1 MVPTGY
7 DLVNQFGIILVSSSL
22 RFVLEEEAGSQL
34 KYTSKT
40 GIYRN
45 KFSKENNNGMAT
57 EKLLEFCVGVTFS

>member
-1 MVPTGY
+1 MT
-7 DLVNQFGIILVSSSL
+7 LLTNFGIILVSSSL

-57 EKLLEFCVGVTFS
+57 EKLLEFCVGVPFS

>member
-1 MVPTGY
+1 MT
-7 DLVNQFGIILVSSSL
+7 LLTNFGIILVLSSL

>member
-1 MVPTGY
+1 MT
-7 DLVNQFGIILVSSSL
+7 LLTNFGIILVLSSL

-40 GIYRN
+40 SIYRN

>member
-1 MVPTGY
+1 MT
-7 DLVNQFGIILVSSSL
+7 LLTNFGIILVSSSL

-45 KFSKENNNGMAT
+45 KFSKENNNEMAT
-57 EKLLEFCVGVTFS
+57 EKLLEFCVGVPFS